1 MITVRP
7 VSGRRDWRT
16 FRQVPRLVY
25 RDDPHWVAG
34 DIADIDTVLINP
46 TPEMNARIAT
56 RAFLA
61 YDGTVPVGRVV
72 AIADLVFIGHTGEQT
87 AFFGFYEAVDDSAVS
102 SALLDAVASWARG
115 RSLTTLV
122 GPMSPNMLYSAGF
135 LIGGVDAPPLVGM
148 PHNPRYYAD
157 QVEAWGLRKVKDFHT
172 FYVDEPNTLVQTPA
186 FERKTALARR
196 WRERSKATFR
206 SMDPRTFEQDIEIVR
221 ELYNAAFG
229 QFWGFTPVEPDE
241 MLDLANSMK
250 PILDPELVLI
260 AEIEGRPVAFLMGI
274 PDVNK
279 AAVTARRWR
288 SGLVRDLHT
297 IVRWKGPGGRKLRTH
312 VRIDMMAVHPD
323 CPDMGVSSLLIY
335 ELFERIEKGGYSSA
349 EAAPVLED
357 GGWVSA
363 FRKSYPVEPNRRYR
377 VYSADLAVR

>member
-7 VSGRRDWRT
+7 VSSRREWRA
-16 FRQVPRLVY
+16 FRKVPRVVY

-34 DIADIDTVLINP
+34 DIADIDKVLIRP
-46 TPEMNARIAT
+46 SAQTRERIAT
-56 RAFLA
+56 RAFVA
-61 YDGTVPVGRVV
+61 YDGAAPVGRVV
-72 AIADLVFIGHTGEQT
+72 AIADLTFIAHTGEQT
-87 AFFGFYEAVDDSAVS
+87 AFFGFYEAIDDKAVS
-102 SALLDAVASWARG
+102 SALLDAAASWARE

-135 LIGGVDAPPLVGM
+135 LIGGVEAPPLVGM

-172 FYVDEPNTLVQTPA
+172 FHVDEPNKLIETPA
-186 FERKTALARR
+186 FERKTAIARR
-196 WRERSKATFR
+196 WRERSKVTLR
-206 SMDPRTFEQDIEIVR
+206 NMDPRTFEQDIEIVR
-221 ELYNAAFG
+221 GIYNAAFG
-229 QFWGFTPVEPDE
+229 KFWGFTPVERDE

-260 AEIEGRPVAFLMGI
+260 AEIDGEAVAFLMGI
-274 PDVNK
+274 PDVNR
-279 AAVTARRWR
+279 AAVKARRWR
-288 SGLVRDLHT
+288 SALVRDIHT
-297 IVRWKGPGGRKLRTH
+297 IAAWKGPGGRKLRTH

-323 CPDMGVSSLLIY
+323 CTDLGVSAVLIY
-335 ELFERIEKGGYSSA
+335 ELFERIEKGGYFSA

-377 VYSADLAVR
+377 VYSTDLDVR